1 MSNGFAPRNDREA
14 AARALNL
21 SPLPFAFSQLFGD
34 FLTLDGRR
42 SPGMSGITPISIV
55 EIAALGSALYGGY
68 ESHEI
73 ETLIHLDNLR
83 VRCSNDEQFTD
94 KFFADLTSEH

>member
-1 MSNGFAPRNDREA
+1 MSNGFAPQNDREA

-42 SPGMSGITPISIV
+42 SPGMSGLSAIPIN
-55 EIAALGSALYGGY
+55 EMTALGSALYGGY
-68 ESHEI
+68 AAHEV

-83 VRCSNDEQFTD
+83 LRCCNDEQFTD